1 MQDQEHEKYFSEKSL
16 ARKWGIS
23 CRTLQK
29 WRWRGTGPP
38 YIKIGIAVRYS
49 PENIKKFE
57 EEHMR
62 LHKSGNPSSCVKVL
76 STPNNLNYESN

>member
-1 MQDQEHEKYFSEKSL
+1 MQNQESKQEQEKYFSEKAL

-49 PENIKKFE
+49 PESIKKFE
-57 EEHMR
+57 EEHMY
-62 LHKSGNPSSCVKVL
+62 LPKSNNPSSCDKL
-76 STPNNLNYESN
+76 SIQNEINL